1 MSLNL
6 IGVRRVQLALVL
18 WKTTFFSYMQ
28 SNLAGAILGLVE
40 RERNGE
46 TIDHN
51 LVKKVVDTFISLDI
65 NDTDLNTVSLNL
77 YREYF
82 EIPFLEATGKY
93 YEQESKAF
101 LAENSVP
108 DYLKK
113 VMERLQEEED
123 RVDRYLNARTRKR
136 LISKCERVLIRPHA
150 ELMWGSFRTLLDH
163 DRDED
168 LQRMYVLLSRIPGG
182 LEPLRRIFEEH
193 MKKVGQIAV
202 SKLVGE
208 RTESA
213 DGLVPKAYV
222 DSLFDV
228 HVKNSERVSRC
239 FKGDA
244 GFVISLDQACR
255 EFMNRNAATGT
266 SAQVT

>member
-1 MSLNL
+1 MTSVVSLNL

-93 YEQESKAF
+93 YEIGRA
-101 LAENSVP
+101 
-108 DYLKK
+108 
-113 VMERLQEEED
+113 
-123 RVDRYLNARTRKR
+123 
-136 LISKCERVLIRPHA
+136 
-150 ELMWGSFRTLLDH
+150 
-163 DRDED
+163 
-168 LQRMYVLLSRIPGG
+168 
-182 LEPLRRIFEEH
+182 
-193 MKKVGQIAV
+193 
-202 SKLVGE
+202 
-208 RTESA
+208 
-213 DGLVPKAYV
+213 
-222 DSLFDV
+222 
-228 HVKNSERVSRC
+228 HV
-239 FKGDA
+239 
-244 GFVISLDQACR
+244 
-255 EFMNRNAATGT
+255 
-266 SAQVT
+266 